1 MGRGDDLE
9 AAGEEFE
16 EGGAMVE
23 AGSAVKEEHWR
34 PGAAMEDLEL
44 NVSDGES
51 ALADCAHA
59 HRRTSVSSPW
69 SDFKRQPGRIRMAG
83 ILFGPPVLKGH
94 APLQVRNRLLRSH
107 PHIERRRS

>member
-23 AGSAVKEEHWR
+23 AGSAVKKEHGR
-34 PGAAMEDLEL
+34 AGAAMEDLEL

-51 ALADCAHA
+51 AVADCAHA
-59 HRRTSVSSPW
+59 HRGTSVSSPW
-69 SDFKRQPGRIRMAG
+69 TDFKQYGSYRQLPRFLTFKPARRE
-83 ILFGPPVLKGH
+83 PP
-94 APLQVRNRLLRSH
+94 H
-107 PHIERRRS
+107 PCI